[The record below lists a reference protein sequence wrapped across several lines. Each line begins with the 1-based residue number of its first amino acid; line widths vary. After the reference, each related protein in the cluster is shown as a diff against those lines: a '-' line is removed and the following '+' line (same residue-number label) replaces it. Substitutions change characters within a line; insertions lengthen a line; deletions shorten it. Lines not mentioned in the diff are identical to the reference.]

1 MYICVR
7 TCVGI
12 CGTLVSQRRLQ
23 MTKARDRQVSF
34 YADEDVHEF
43 ILGEIPSGR
52 RSSAL
57 NDIVREHMH
66 KRGKRKTSDLEGWL
80 SWLEILADRDN
91 GGNELAG
98 DIAELI
104 DGYYREMH
112 EAYIDGW
119 KSQSKPVPID
129 HRPCKY
135 CGDDV

>member
-1 MYICVR
+1 MK
-7 TCVGI
+7 
-12 CGTLVSQRRLQ
+12 
-23 MTKARDRQVSF
+23 KARDRQVSF

-43 ILGEIPSGR
+43 ILGELPSGR

-57 NDIVREHMH
+57 NDIVREHMRKKKH
-66 KRGKRKTSDLEGWL
+66 KITELEGFA
-80 SWLEILADRDN
+80 SWLEILADPDN

-112 EAYIDGW
+112 QAYIDGW
-119 KSQSKPVPID
+119 ESQGKPVPID